1 MSRCD
6 GFEDIYG
13 VCLYISVMASKE
25 TFLSLRF
32 VVVDDL
38 LTSSAFRSFGTA
50 LSTFPFHDSPA
61 SSTMHVL
68 SGTVQ
73 ASVIDPMR
81 SPELILPCIAASAVS
96 PLFDFFSRSL
106 SSVHRGHRLVLIK
119 LCDHDS

>member
-25 TFLSLRF
+25 TFLLLSGS

-38 LTSSAFRSFGTA
+38 LSSSAFRS
-50 LSTFPFHDSPA
+50 LSCFLFHFRYYLPPN
-61 SSTMHVL
+61 TMTLL

-73 ASVIDPMR
+73 ASVID
-81 SPELILPCIAASAVS
+81 LCTAQ
-96 PLFDFFSRSL
+96 
-106 SSVHRGHRLVLIK
+106 SSFRHA
-119 LCDHDS
+119 

>member
-25 TFLSLRF
+25 TFLLLLRS

-38 LTSSAFRSFGTA
+38 LLSSAFA
-50 LSTFPFHDSPA
+50 LCLSLLLFPFRYYQPPNKM
-61 SSTMHVL
+61 TLL

-73 ASVIDPMR
+73 ASVID
-81 SPELILPCIAASAVS
+81 LCTAQ
-96 PLFDFFSRSL
+96 
-106 SSVHRGHRLVLIK
+106 SSFPHA
-119 LCDHDS
+119 